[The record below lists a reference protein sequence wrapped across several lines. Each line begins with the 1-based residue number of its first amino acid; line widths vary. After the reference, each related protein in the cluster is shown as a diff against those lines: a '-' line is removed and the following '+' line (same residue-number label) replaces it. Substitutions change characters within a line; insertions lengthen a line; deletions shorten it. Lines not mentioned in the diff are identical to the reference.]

1 MERQGNYE
9 TVAKCYTREYG
20 GTDEDFYGVQGV
32 VGSNPITPTINLG
45 TKWALSLSWEGF
57 SFVQVHRLALE
68 FVSKVMDMRA
78 NLISIKGLLL
88 RHRLSP

>member
-45 TKWALSLSWEGF
+45 TK
-57 SFVQVHRLALE
+57 
-68 FVSKVMDMRA
+68 
-78 NLISIKGLLL
+78 
-88 RHRLSP
+88 